1 MLDCFLAAASGPDV
15 GMGHVMRSL
24 SVARQLKG
32 LGASLL
38 GEVGDERA
46 QELFRAHGIE
56 ARLAGQAMPAC
67 KSAWLDGFRDWSG
80 EMRELRSKGT
90 RIALVENRL
99 PCRELAHWIIQP
111 SLHHV
116 PDDWERDHADRVFGG
131 RAWVP
136 LTPEVIAAEPA
147 NVRDVDLLITFGG
160 ADPGHLTER
169 LLDALIELECPLR
182 VCIVMGWHMGAR
194 SESIGARLGRLK
206 TGQLIPSG
214 GGLAPWIARSKFA
227 VTALGTTLYEFAYLG
242 LPALILANYDKDQPA
257 LDYYAEFG
265 PHRPLGVA
273 SAMSASDLKRK
284 LRGELSRLEETQ
296 TERVLELAQGSTQL
310 ARLLMGMQLQPE

>member
-1 MLDCFLAAASGPDV
+1 MLDCFLAASSGPAV

-24 SVARQLKG
+24 SVARELKR
-32 LGASLL
+32 LGASIL

-46 QELFRAHGIE
+46 QELFRSHGIE
-56 ARLAGQAMPAC
+56 ARLAGQAMPPC

-80 EMRELRSKGT
+80 EMRKLRTRGT

-99 PCRELAHWIIQP
+99 PCRELADWIIHP

-116 PDDWERDHADRVFGG
+116 PDAWERDNAERVFGG

-147 NVRDVDLLITFGG
+147 SSKNIDLLVTFGG
-160 ADPGHLTER
+160 ADPEHLTER

-182 VCIVMGWHMGAR
+182 VCVVLGWHMGAR
-194 SESIGARLGRLK
+194 SEAIEARLQRLK
-206 TGQLIPSG
+206 AGQLIPSG
-214 GGLAPWIARSKFA
+214 GGLAPWIARSRLA

-273 SAMSASDLKRK
+273 SALSAPELNRK
-284 LRGELSRLEETQ
+284 LRREFSRLDETQ

-310 ARLLMGMQLQPE
+310 ARLLMGIQLQPE